1 MAEILHVYAS
11 HGRNNYVELDLPASG
26 YEMLDMME
34 RLRLEPGQLP
44 YVEVLK
50 VREEYDYLERCI
62 HEQPDVYQLNALAR
76 KLSEFTSMQEM
87 AAFEGRVGKEIGQ
100 KAVTIEL
107 PRLIDFAHSTEH
119 CYVAEDAM
127 TDYQLGKFLVEN
139 DFIVEANGLPD
150 AALALLDYGKI
161 GREHREQEGGVFTG
175 FGYVEVYED
184 VRHVSETMDF
194 QPRKPPY
201 TVLVNMA
208 AIPLAGG
215 RIQKEDLL
223 QLRLPTPEPQMREA
237 LEKLERQDWKD
248 VAVSIVD
255 SPIPGLN
262 HTMHFDGEMPLI
274 LELSQR
280 LTELDGRGE
289 LPKFKAILAANDCQ
303 EISRMISLAAEA
315 DEYFFEPQISSP
327 EDVARS
333 ELSMVIC
340 GKDAE
345 TLLPHINL
353 ERYGLALLARDHA
366 VVTSYGFIERDKT
379 QQVQEED
386 HVPSQEGM
394 MM

>member
-1 MAEILHVYAS
+1 MAEIFHVYAS

-87 AAFEGRVGKEIGQ
+87 AAFEGLVGKEIGQ

-289 LPKFKAILAANDCQ
+289 LPKFKAILAANDGQ
-303 EISRMISLAAEA
+303 ELSRMIALSHTV

>member
-1 MAEILHVYAS
+1 MAEIFHVYAS
-11 HGRNNYVELDLPASG
+11 HGRNNYVELDLPARG

-87 AAFEGRVGKEIGQ
+87 AAFEGLVGKEIGQ